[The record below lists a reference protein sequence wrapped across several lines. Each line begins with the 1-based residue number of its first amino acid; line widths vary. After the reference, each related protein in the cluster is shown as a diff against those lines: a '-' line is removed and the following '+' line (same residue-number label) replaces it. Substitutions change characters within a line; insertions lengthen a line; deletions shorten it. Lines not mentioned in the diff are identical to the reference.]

1 MAKIWTVWLAIST
14 AFLLALS
21 GCTAAENTGGQGAA
35 GGSDFP
41 MVEIYNTQEEL
52 LTTVEFSNALF
63 PVQDGIVYAKGS
75 INESGNSD
83 MEFHYYQWDSQED
96 KTLGAMEDIA
106 HITRDPV
113 YADGHLYMY
122 VLTGSLMGNGQLHLM
137 DFDLAQGSMTEIF
150 AEDNGDP
157 YNTMTVQGDRL
168 LMGKIEKEGIF
179 LKEYNIK
186 TREQKTLLRFDF
198 DESTDVGETIRGLD
212 SDGETISLLMYVKET
227 PESEV
232 QLRLDVY
239 DLDLNLLRS
248 MDFSFVS
255 SDENERRQ
263 DVSHFVSTG
272 STVYYENYSTTTFLG
287 RVEGNRAEKIMETIE
302 VEGMFTMARETE
314 PNRETGIFVN
324 AFNPENIL
332 YRVDY
337 ATGRVEKAEF
347 SPNENEE
354 ILSVRRDGKDTLLI
368 QMHESGKNTS
378 QDEKRKMYFVPLS
391 ELEFEPFL

>member
-1 MAKIWTVWLAIST
+1 
-14 AFLLALS
+14 
-21 GCTAAENTGGQGAA
+21 
-35 GGSDFP
+35 
-41 MVEIYNTQEEL
+41 
-52 LTTVEFSNALF
+52 
-63 PVQDGIVYAKGS
+63 
-75 INESGNSD
+75 
-83 MEFHYYQWDSQED
+83 
-96 KTLGAMEDIA
+96 
-106 HITRDPV
+106 
-113 YADGHLYMY
+113 
-122 VLTGSLMGNGQLHLM
+122 
-137 DFDLAQGSMTEIF
+137 
-150 AEDNGDP
+150 
-157 YNTMTVQGDRL
+157 
-168 LMGKIEKEGIF
+168 
-179 LKEYNIK
+179 
-186 TREQKTLLRFDF
+186 
-198 DESTDVGETIRGLD
+198 
-212 SDGETISLLMYVKET
+212 
-227 PESEV
+227 
-232 QLRLDVY
+232 
-239 DLDLNLLRS
+239 

-272 STVYYENYSTTTFLG
+272 STVYYENYSTTAFLG

-354 ILSVRRDGKDTLLI
+354 ILSVRRDGEDTLLI
-368 QMHESGKNTS
+368 QMDESGKNTS